1 MHSDLALN
9 GWPNDLAWDRK
20 IEQSERVSR
29 PSIYLDS
36 VLTNHPSYANQ
47 LAIVGFITCSVV
59 AILFHFAGV
68 SSFSSTLIIGPTIA
82 IFDQVED
89 VSISLRVK
97 DVGRA
102 LGLSC

>member
-1 MHSDLALN
+1 MHSDLALH
-9 GWPNDLAWDRK
+9 GYPYDLVWDKR

-36 VLTNHPSYANQ
+36 VLTNPSYASQ
-47 LAIVGFITCSVV
+47 LAIVGFIACSVL

-68 SSFSSTLIIGPTIA
+68 SSFSSTLIVGFTIA
-82 IFDQVED
+82 IFDHFED